1 MPTASGSL
9 AFLGAARFQGY
20 WNANSN
26 NATGSGLTGGVTGQV
41 TGLFLAGASTSNGGY
56 ALATGL
62 TASAGDY
69 WQVTGSGTHNVDGT
83 TNWNLNDFC
92 IYSGSA
98 GGTGDW
104 IKLAFEDTI
113 ASIVLG
119 DLSSSS
125 FHIGSADNDK
135 HIIFASGSVHS
146 GSDNF
151 TFDYDSNNLLLTG
164 SLHITGSQVLLRA
177 GSDIATITATDG
189 GGVELAAENG
199 SLTLKSFGSDENVL
213 VNAHLYPSADSVRA
227 LGHPALQWNT
237 VYADNVAL
245 SGQGRIDLDADS
257 DTSIRS
263 VADDT
268 MIFEVGSTDLIQ
280 LTDGTLELIGGDIKL
295 SPTAISTAHITT
307 TGSLALRA
315 NDNISIGDDD
325 ADSVRI
331 GRTNTTLA
339 KIHIRSGADTDLV
352 VSDSKVGV
360 GTDSPTFKLDVN
372 GTTRHSDD
380 VTVIDDK
387 KVIFGTNSDAH
398 IEYNKNGD
406 DNLII
411 SGSSSGM
418 VLSGT
423 IVQVSGNMIVKFPNY
438 LAVTSNDSHSAASFY
453 VQTGQGAQFHGGTDN
468 GGVTIRDAGDV
479 HIADDKKII
488 FGTGEESHIEYN
500 ENGDDFLIIS
510 GSHGGGTVISG
521 SKLAFDS
528 STVASGTIAGPGSYL
543 AVKSTG
549 QVVLTSSTGQ
559 VSAVANGANNRIATF
574 SSADALNG
582 EANLTFDGTRLVLTG
597 SLDIGAGSDDPT
609 INFGLGDSTTPAMIK
624 FDDAG
629 DSSEYLIVSGSKL
642 GGTQLQGSRVSIKPL
657 QQDYG
662 VIFETGDIVV
672 ADNVKLAFGA
682 TRDGHIEYNENG
694 DDFLI
699 ISGSSKGAVLSGSSV
714 VVAGASTFK
723 DDVSIVDDKKLIFG
737 TNSDASFEYDEDGT
751 DTLLYA
757 GASIRIPD
765 DTKLEFGTGGDTHI
779 EYNENGDDFL
789 IISGSSKGVVLS
801 GSSTNIDGN
810 AEISGTLT
818 LGGSIFHLDDEH
830 TKIQL
835 TDNKWDHFAGGYHM
849 LSLDGDSTPKILK
862 VGAAD
867 NASIV
872 DFAVYKSALSVP
884 ATMEAVMYVS
894 SSTGVIHFNQPIIV
908 KDDTKLNFGLGSDAH
923 IEYNENGDDFLI
935 ISGSSKGVALS
946 GSVIALDGNTNVA
959 GVLTAD
965 AGISGV
971 HQLTGSLQI
980 TGSDGVSLQL
990 KSTGSV
996 SFRLEADTDN
1006 SDESQ
1011 NPFIELVQDGG
1022 ATDYTIGLTKGSRN
1036 PEGDTI
1042 LHMTDNALALGSNIA
1057 IGSTNVGHVQFYN
1070 RATASF
1076 GLFDR
1081 GSTNHGTAD
1090 LQGFRVGVGPIFSE
1104 SNFPK
1109 GRMEIHNTSTSPV
1122 PALYLTVS
1130 GTSQP
1135 ALITEAA
1142 NTTRNIVEI
1151 TGSSLTT
1158 GDMMVLY
1165 SDSSNTSDRTLLNIT
1180 NDNASSE
1187 KVVLVQ
1193 LTQDAFSY
1201 PAFIQR
1207 GGGTVKN
1214 LPTFNTSHA
1223 TSQTIAITHLI
1234 EGSYFAVGRGA
1245 GTTDT
1250 TPTSA
1255 QIVARI
1261 KDAAVGDSFEF
1272 AYFNTGLTHDVTLA
1286 GGTNVKKLDGSA
1298 ASFTIPAGKGRMFV
1312 FVLMNVG
1319 SGTEQVNMI
1328 PKSAAVDLF
1337 S

>member
-119 DLSSSS
+119 DLSSGS
-125 FHIGSADNDK
+125 FHLGAANNK

-146 GSDNF
+146 GSNNF
-151 TFDYDSNNLLLTG
+151 VFDYD
-164 SLHITGSQVLLRA
+164 
-177 GSDIATITATDG
+177 
-189 GGVELAAENG
+189 
-199 SLTLKSFGSDENVL
+199 
-213 VNAHLYPSADSVRA
+213 
-227 LGHPALQWNT
+227 NT
-237 VYADNVAL
+237 RVGIGTSSPTVAL
-245 SGQGRIDLDADS
+245 EID
-257 DTSIRS
+257 
-263 VADDT
+263 
-268 MIFEVGSTDLIQ
+268 
-280 LTDGTLELIGGDIKL
+280 GDIKL
-295 SPTAISTAHITT
+295 SPTAITTTHITT
-307 TGSLALRA
+307 GGSMAIRA

-352 VSDSKVGV
+352 VSDSKVGI

-398 IEYNKNGD
+398 IEYNENGD

-438 LAVTSNDSHSAASFY
+438 LAVTSNDSHNASSFY

-488 FGTGEESHIEYN
+488 FGTGEDSHIEYN

-549 QVVLTSSTGQ
+549 QVVLTSSAGGGAIST
-559 VSAVANGANNRIATF
+559 VANGANNRVATF
-574 SSADALNG
+574 GSADSLNG
-582 EANLTFDGTRLVLTG
+582 EIGLQFDGST
-597 SLDIGAGSDDPT
+597 LDV
-609 INFGLGDSTTPAMIK
+609 
-624 FDDAG
+624 AG
-629 DSSEYLIVSGSKL
+629 D
-642 GGTQLQGSRVSIKPL
+642 
-657 QQDYG
+657 
-662 VIFETGDIVV
+662 
-672 ADNVKLAFGA
+672 
-682 TRDGHIEYNENG
+682 
-694 DDFLI
+694 
-699 ISGSSKGAVLSGSSV
+699 ISLP
-714 VVAGASTFK
+714 
-723 DDVSIVDDKKLIFG
+723 DDKKLIFG

-765 DTKLEFGTGGDTHI
+765 DTKLEFGSAGDGHI

-789 IISGSSKGVVLS
+789 IV
-801 GSSTNIDGN
+801 
-810 AEISGTLT
+810 
-818 LGGSIFHLDDEH
+818 
-830 TKIQL
+830 
-835 TDNKWDHFAGGYHM
+835 
-849 LSLDGDSTPKILK
+849 
-862 VGAAD
+862 
-867 NASIV
+867 
-872 DFAVYKSALSVP
+872 
-884 ATMEAVMYVS
+884 
-894 SSTGVIHFNQPIIV
+894 
-908 KDDTKLNFGLGSDAH
+908 
-923 IEYNENGDDFLI
+923 
-935 ISGSSKGVALS
+935 SGSSKGVALS
-946 GSVIALDGNTNVA
+946 GSVIALDGDTNVA
-959 GVLTAD
+959 GTFIAD
-965 AGISGV
+965 AGISGT

-996 SFRLEADTDN
+996 SIRLEADSDN
-1006 SDESQ
+1006 NDEAQ
-1011 NPFIELVQDGG
+1011 NPFIEFIQDGS
-1022 ATDYTIGLTKGSRN
+1022 ATDYTVGLNATGKS
-1036 PEGDTI
+1036 PEGLNI
-1042 LHMTDNALALGSNIA
+1042 SKGADNALLLGANQAPS
-1057 IGSTNVGHVQFYN
+1057 STAPGHIQFYT
-1070 RATASF
+1070 RQTASF
-1076 GLFDR
+1076 SLLDR
-1081 GSTNHGTAD
+1081 GSTNHGSPTD
-1090 LQGFRVGVGPIFSE
+1090 REGFRVGIGPSFNE
-1104 SNFPK
+1104 DNFPK
-1109 GRMEIHNTSTSPV
+1109 GRVEIHNTSDANC
-1122 PALYLTVS
+1122 PALYLAVS
-1130 GTSQP
+1130 GASQP

-1223 TSQTIAITHLI
+1223 TSQAIAITHLI